1 MEIPPRMMGEHIN
14 MRRKQENDKL
24 FFGGCDG
31 NMWNLMRK
39 ERSLGNIYKSRENNQ
54 SRRIGPVV
62 MEADSIV
69 DDVPEIF

>member
-1 MEIPPRMMGEHIN
+1 
-14 MRRKQENDKL
+14 
-24 FFGGCDG
+24 
-31 NMWNLMRK
+31 MRK

-54 SRRIGPVV
+54 SRRIWPVA